1 MMGVSGRRV
10 AHPLPRPFIVRPTPP
25 ATSYKVKSIEMNAKV
40 VEDLAVTA
48 ADAKTALK
56 VAKEAFAA
64 AEKEWF
70 KVGHWDYTTADG
82 RQLTTVHSTV
92 RSIDGEIVKASVG
105 RGVWQRITVPTID
118 TKAFDVEC
126 DGGRIDNDEIAAA
139 VTFKDR
145 KPSVRVK

>member
-1 MMGVSGRRV
+1 MSDTAVQTGIGTGKQV
-10 AHPLPRPFIVRPTPP
+10 AK
-25 ATSYKVKSIEMNAKV
+25 AMNAKV

-105 RGVWQRITVPTID
+105 RGVWQRITHAVID
-118 TKAFDVEC
+118 TKAWDVEV
-126 DGGRIDNDEIAAA
+126 DGGRVESAVVEAA
-139 VTFKDR
+139 TTIKDR
-145 KPSVRVK
+145 KPSLRVA